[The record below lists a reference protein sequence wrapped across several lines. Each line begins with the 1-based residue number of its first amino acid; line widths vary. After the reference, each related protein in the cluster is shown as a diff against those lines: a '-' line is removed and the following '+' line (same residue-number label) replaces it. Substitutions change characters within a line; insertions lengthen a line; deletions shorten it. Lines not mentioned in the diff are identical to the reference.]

1 MELEQLD
8 FIYLPA
14 VLPQGSIP
22 EDWDVSPE
30 ALRSW
35 RVKAYHAWCASW
47 HKVRSVDRSNRTII
61 FENPVSEQRV
71 QPASQP

>member
-1 MELEQLD
+1 M
-8 FIYLPA
+8 
-14 VLPQGSIP
+14 VPQGSIP

-47 HKVRSVDRSNRTII
+47 HKVRSVDRSSRTIM
-61 FENPVSEQRV
+61 FENPVSER
-71 QPASQP
+71 ASHTMMLQEGLVLVYRYS